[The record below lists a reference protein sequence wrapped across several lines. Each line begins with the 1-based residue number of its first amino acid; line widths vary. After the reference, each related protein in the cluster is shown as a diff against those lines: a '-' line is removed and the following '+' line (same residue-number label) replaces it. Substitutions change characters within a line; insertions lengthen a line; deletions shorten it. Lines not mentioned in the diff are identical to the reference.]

1 MEKNRDKLA
10 IEELNRELNAI
21 INSSSDGLF
30 VCRADG
36 QVIRVNP
43 ASERLH
49 NIKAADVLGRNIF
62 EMVEEGFV
70 DRSAAL
76 EAIRSRKQVSVLQNH
91 HGRKLMSTGTPVFDE
106 QGELVLAVVTVRDV
120 TEIDHLQRSL
130 EEEATRSSQ
139 FREQMLAMQQLELES
154 RQIIAR
160 SSVMMQV
167 LQQAVRVG
175 GADSTVL
182 ILGESGV
189 GKGVIADLIHS
200 HSKRATGP
208 MIRINCGA
216 IPETLIESE
225 LFGYEKGAFTGAQSA
240 KPGYF
245 ELADGGTLFLDEVA
259 ELPAASQVK
268 LLRFLEDGR
277 ITRLGATTSM
287 HVDVRVLAAT
297 HRNLEQMV
305 ANEQFRLDLFYRL
318 NVIPLTVPAL
328 RERRDCLLP
337 LLRHYIAEFAQKL
350 GVNRR
355 LGRATLDLL
364 LHYDYPGNVRELM
377 NLCERLVVM
386 SDNEIIGVSDLPPEL
401 GQRESAA
408 DKTVL
413 HWKKGQSLNQVL
425 AQVEY
430 RLLAELK
437 TAGLSQTEMA
447 AELGVNQSTIAR
459 KLKKHGLL

>member
-1 MEKNRDKLA
+1 PAMR
-10 IEELNRELNAI
+10 
-21 INSSSDGLF
+21 
-30 VCRADG
+30 
-36 QVIRVNP
+36 QVFEYVRRVAGSP
-43 ASERLH
+43 A
-49 NIKAADVLGRNIF
+49 N
-62 EMVEEGFV
+62 
-70 DRSAAL
+70 
-76 EAIRSRKQVSVLQNH
+76 
-91 HGRKLMSTGTPVFDE
+91 
-106 QGELVLAVVTVRDV
+106 
-120 TEIDHLQRSL
+120 
-130 EEEATRSSQ
+130 
-139 FREQMLAMQQLELES
+139 
-154 RQIIAR
+154 
-160 SSVMMQV
+160 
-167 LQQAVRVG
+167 
-175 GADSTVL
+175 VL
-182 ILGESGV
+182 IVGESGT
-189 GKGVIADLIHS
+189 GKDLIAQAIHGES
-200 HSKRATGP
+200 GCAGTLVP
-208 MIRINCGA
+208 VNCAA
-216 IPETLIESE
+216 IPDTLMEGE
-225 LFGYEKGAFTGAQSA
+225 FFGAKKGAYTDA
-240 KPGYF
+240 KEDRAGLF
-245 ELADGGTLFLDEVA
+245 EQAADGTLFLDEVA
-259 ELPAASQVK
+259 EIPLPLQGK
-268 LLRFLEDGR
+268 LLRVLQDHKVR
-277 ITRLGATTSM
+277 RLGDQREVAVTARIVSATNR
-287 HVDVRVLAAT
+287 DLA
-297 HRNLEQMV
+297 QMV
-305 ANEQFRLDLFYRL
+305 AEGSFREDLYYRL